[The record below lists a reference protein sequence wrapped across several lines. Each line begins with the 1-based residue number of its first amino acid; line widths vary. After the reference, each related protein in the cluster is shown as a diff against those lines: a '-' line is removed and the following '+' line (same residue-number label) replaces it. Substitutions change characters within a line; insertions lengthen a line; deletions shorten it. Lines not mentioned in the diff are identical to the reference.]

1 MNPFFLSSLL
11 CTEPC
16 QRAELPMLLLTPL
29 CCCSVPESL
38 LGEDLQVKYFAGI
51 SNVCA
56 AALGREDPPSLCKTA
71 IVAQFMKGFLCFIA
85 ITWCKNHQSFQ
96 IPLVPRGM
104 SSSLCRVG
112 KNFLQA
118 ELRMPNIS
126 TARSEDK
133 VSFSRAPYLPRPHQ
147 MQLLSHCTQPVRG

>member
-11 CTEPC
+11 CTELC

-38 LGEDLQVKYFAGI
+38 RGRPAGEIFVLASAMFVQQPW
-51 SNVCA
+51 
-56 AALGREDPPSLCKTA
+56 EDPPSLCKTA
-71 IVAQFMKGFLCFIA
+71 IVAQLMKGFLCFIA
-85 ITWCKNHQSFQ
+85 VTWCKNHQSFQ